1 MNPSPD
7 EAITFVLI
15 HGAWH
20 GGWCWERLVPRLRAR
35 GHPSVVMDLPI
46 EDGTATFDTYAKVV
60 LDAMSHTRGKVVL
73 VGHSLGSMI
82 MPLIAT
88 QRPIHA
94 MVFLCGLV
102 PKPGGGPWDDGP
114 PMEAPSLFDKPV
126 TRADGSTI
134 WPTLDAAR
142 AAFYSDCSVEDATW
156 AYQRLRPYNSSSLFV
171 KPYPLLDVPPI
182 KRVSIVG
189 TLDRMVTLTW
199 SRHVAATRLGVE
211 PIELP
216 VAHSPFLSRPD
227 LLADALINQ
236 VT

>member
-1 MNPSPD
+1 
-7 EAITFVLI
+7 
-15 HGAWH
+15 
-20 GGWCWERLVPRLRAR
+20 
-35 GHPSVVMDLPI
+35 MDLPI
-46 EDGTATFDTYAKVV
+46 EDGTATFDTYTTVA
-60 LDAMSHTRGKVVL
+60 LDAMSHATGRVIL
-73 VGHSLGSMI
+73 VGHSLGAMI
-82 MPLIAT
+82 LPTIAT
-88 QRPIHA
+88 QRPVHA
-94 MVFLCGLV
+94 MVFLCGMV

-114 PMEAPSLFDKPV
+114 PMEALGLFDATV
-126 TRADGSTI
+126 THPDGSTT

-156 AYQRLRPYNSSSLFV
+156 AFGKLRPYNSSSLFDR
-171 KPYPLLDVPPI
+171 PYPLLDMPPI

-189 TLDRMVTLTW
+189 TLDHTVTLPW

-227 LLADALINQ
+227 LLADILIDL

>member
-1 MNPSPD
+1 
-7 EAITFVLI
+7 
-15 HGAWH
+15 
-20 GGWCWERLVPRLRAR
+20 
-35 GHPSVVMDLPI
+35 MDLPI
-46 EDGTATFDTYAKVV
+46 EDGTATLDTYATVA
-60 LDAMSHTRGKVVL
+60 LNAMSHTRGKAVL
-73 VGHSLGSMI
+73 VGHSLGAMI

-102 PKPGGGPWDDGP
+102 PKSGGGPWDDGP
-114 PMEAPSLFDKPV
+114 PMEVPGIFDATV
-126 TRADGSTI
+126 THADGSTT

-156 AYQRLRPYNSSSLFV
+156 AFGNLRPYNSASLFD

-189 TLDRMVTLTW
+189 TLDRTVTLLW
-199 SRHVAATRLGVE
+199 SRHVAATRLGVT

-227 LLADALINQ
+227 LLADVLIDQ
-236 VT
+236 AT